1 MKVDPNVNYF
11 GLNFQQLCEVNMV
24 GGHPRLYEIL
34 KDLFT
39 NKNDEDEELTKLFSR
54 QLLTH
59 LVSRIGQNQPLG
71 IRQNAQG
78 KLVFMGFP
86 NGDYIR

>member
-11 GLNFQQLCEVNMV
+11 GLNFQQLCEVNIV

-39 NKNDEDEELTKLFSR
+39 NKNDEDIELTKMFSR
-54 QLLTH
+54 PLLNH
-59 LVSRIGQNQPLG
+59 LISRVGSDQPLG
-71 IRQNAQG
+71 IRLNAQG
-78 KLVFMGFP
+78 
-86 NGDYIR
+86 